1 MEHPMSV
8 ALPLDRQRLKTQTGF
23 SLSLDGVR
31 RAAAAYEMVKAANIM
46 LETLPL
52 PVLEALRD
60 YAADQVRNRNCPLV
74 LCERHY
80 VEHLDELI
88 KQTKL
93 DERRLLEGIT
103 GVVPPEPK
111 ENDKPPHVG

>member
-1 MEHPMSV
+1 MSE
-8 ALPLDRQRLKTQTGF
+8 ALRLDRQRLKTQTAF

-60 YAADQVRNRNCPLV
+60 YAAEQVRNRNSPLL

-103 GVVPPEPK
+103 GVVPPERK
-111 ENDKPPHVG
+111 ENDKPSHVG